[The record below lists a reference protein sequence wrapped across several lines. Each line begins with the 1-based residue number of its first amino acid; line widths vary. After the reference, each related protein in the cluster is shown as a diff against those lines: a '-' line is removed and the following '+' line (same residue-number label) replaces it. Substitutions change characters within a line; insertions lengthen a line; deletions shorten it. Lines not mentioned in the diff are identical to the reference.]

1 MTECFYFPIFSKCA
15 GHQNANNSLPS
26 LTTTLCQSKADTL
39 QRPLP
44 PADLIEGCQTSIFF
58 ASLLWSSLL
67 VIHLITNIQLPEESG
82 LIDT

>member
-1 MTECFYFPIFSKCA
+1 MAIRAPD
-15 GHQNANNSLPS
+15 GANNIMPEQGGHLATATP
-26 LTTTLCQSKADTL
+26 AWW
-39 QRPLP
+39 PG